1 MSDQKYDP
9 DWNPDDY
16 DMTLKY
22 EPMDLSKVN
31 TILTKY
37 KGQPVLDYIIELYK
51 LIEYQKQRI
60 FQQEKEII
68 ALRHEQAWKH
78 YDKTIENYD
87 PATRKNINRPPKSGN
102 ASC

>member
-31 TILTKY
+31 SILSKY

-60 FQQEKEII
+60 FQQEKQII
-68 ALRHEQAWKH
+68 GLKHIDAWKH
-78 YDKTIENYD
+78 YDKSIEKYN
-87 PATRKNINRPPKSGN
+87 PKTRKYE
-102 ASC
+102 

>member
-9 DWNPDDY
+9 NWNPKDY

-31 TILTKY
+31 SILTQY

-60 FQQEKEII
+60 FQQEKQII
-68 ALRHEQAWKH
+68 ALKHTEAWKH
-78 YDKTIENYD
+78 YDKPFDSYD
-87 PATRKNINRPPKSGN
+87 PATRKFVDKPPKSGN
-102 ASC
+102 MSC

>member
-1 MSDQKYDP
+1 MNNKYDP
-9 DWNPDDY
+9 NWNPDDY
-16 DMTLKY
+16 DMSLKY
-22 EPMDLSKVN
+22 GPMDLSKVSN
-31 TILTKY
+31 ILTQY

-68 ALRHEQAWKH
+68 AFRHEKAWKH
-78 YDKTIENYD
+78 YDNPIENYD
-87 PATRKNINRPPKSGN
+87 PATRKNINKPPKSGN